1 MKKIF
6 LMAAAVAVVMFTSC
20 SKENDEGSTGDTPV
34 GKEATMSLKL
44 TFPRTYADANETA
57 SEKESKINKVDV
69 FVFDATTGALV
80 THRPLTS
87 ASFTATG
94 NTYSST
100 VDIITTSGTRKI
112 GVGINL
118 PAAMVTAITST
129 QKNITA
135 VNANTVYDVTS
146 ALIATDNNFVMF
158 STEMP
163 VTTLVADADA
173 TATDNKI
180 TMDIE
185 RMAGKGAL
193 AKTATFEYSPN
204 VTALG
209 SFGPLDYKL
218 MQTNLKSYLMAEGR
232 SVSERRDPNY
242 LSSDYVENSPTGNQY
257 DGSVFEN
264 TAVYKPLEGNGDYAS
279 HNLRPAFYGAE
290 NVSDFYQK
298 GTTTYFVVKG
308 LFTPTKFSDA
318 TGAQTTP
325 SYTTGDDFWVVSDGA
340 TTHICADAATATTL
354 SGVVGIFPGGST
366 IVKHVGGYCYWAVFV
381 GKMNERGFLRN
392 NYYVGQVKAI
402 SGFGSGTEGDVI
414 VPPTDPVDGSKS
426 TIDVEFTVLDWT
438 FNLGDEVTLD

>member
-1 MKKIF
+1 MKKFF
-6 LMAAAVAVVMFTSC
+6 LMAAAAAVVMFASC
-20 SKENDEGSTGDTPV
+20 SKENDGGQSGDVPES
-34 GKEATMSLKL
+34 GAATMSLKL

-69 FVFDATTGALV
+69 FIFDATTGALV

-87 ASFTATG
+87 ASFSATG
-94 NTYSST
+94 STYTST
-100 VDIITTSGTRKI
+100 VDIITTAGTRKI

-135 VNANTVYDVTS
+135 VNASTVYDVTS
-146 ALIATDNNFVMF
+146 ALIATDDNFVMF

-163 VTTLVADADA
+163 VKTLVADADA
-173 TATDNKI
+173 TDTDNKI
-180 TMDIE
+180 VMDIE

-193 AKTATFEYSPN
+193 AKTATFAYSAN

-209 SFGPLDYKL
+209 SFGDLNYKL
-218 MQTNLKSYLMAEGR
+218 MQANLKSYLMAEGR
-232 SVSERRDPNY
+232 AVSERRDPNY
-242 LSSDYVENSPTGNQY
+242 LSSDYVENSPAGNQY
-257 DGSVFEN
+257 DGSVFEK
-264 TAVYKPLEGNGDYAS
+264 TAIYKTLEGNDDYAT

-298 GTTTYFVVKG
+298 GTTTYFVVRG
-308 LFTPTKFSDA
+308 QFTPTKFSDA
-318 TGAQTTP
+318 TGASTTP
-325 SYTTGDDFWVVSDGA
+325 SYTPGADFWVVADAA

-354 SGVVGIFPGGST
+354 AGVASIFPSGST

-381 GKMNERGFLRN
+381 GKLNERGFLRN

-402 SGFGSGTEGDVI
+402 NGFGSGDEGDVI
-414 VPPTDPVDGSKS
+414 KPPTDPVDGSKS

-438 FNLGDEVTLD
+438 FNLGDEVTLE